1 MTNEEMRAAVEKF
14 NSTARPDITNDEF
27 ARENDILG
35 FAEEIV
41 NYVLA
46 ELREN
51 REDWYDQFQQLTAP
65 EQAMLFRALADGF
78 NDSVDN

>member
-1 MTNEEMRAAVEKF
+1 MPET
-14 NSTARPDITNDEF
+14 PDYTIENNVLQF
-27 ARENDILG
+27 AD
-35 FAEEIV
+35 EIV

-51 REDWYDQFQQLTAP
+51 REDWYYQFQALPP
-65 EQAMLFRALADGF
+65 EGQQMLFRALADAF

>member
-1 MTNEEMRAAVEKF
+1 MPITPDGNYAAD
-14 NSTARPDITNDEF
+14 AGMPDF

-35 FAEEIV
+35 FAEEII

-51 REDWYDQFQQLTAP
+51 QEEWYSTF
-65 EQAMLFRALADGF
+65 QAMTAQEQVFLFRAIADGF

>member
-1 MTNEEMRAAVEKF
+1 MTMPE
-14 NSTARPDITNDEF
+14 TPDY

-35 FAEEIV
+35 FAEEII

-51 REDWYDQFQQLTAP
+51 REEWYATFQAMTAP

>member
-1 MTNEEMRAAVEKF
+1 MTNEEFTAAVEEF
-14 NSTARPDITNDEF
+14 NSTAHPEITNDDF

-41 NYVLA
+41 NYILA

-51 REDWYDQFQQLTAP
+51 QEEWYSTFQAMTAQ
-65 EQAMLFRALADGF
+65 EQAFLFRALADAF